1 MAKINIKIEGQSYQV
16 EEGLTIL
23 EAAKECGYE
32 IPSLC
37 AYNHGE
43 CSLASCRVCLVEAT
57 GARGLVASC
66 VYPISEGM
74 EITIS
79 SPKATAAR
87 RASVELILSNH
98 SMNCQQ
104 CDKNGHCELLY
115 VAQVVGA
122 RENKF
127 VGSKTPITVDEISPS
142 IIRDTSKCILCGR
155 CVSRCVAA
163 HGTGILGF
171 EKRGFSTIVSP
182 AANRSFATSP
192 CILCGQC
199 VNVCPTGALMEKS
212 EIDKVDEARRAGK
225 YLVVQT
231 APAIRATLGEEFGY
245 KIGTPVTGQMVAA
258 LRRLGFNKVYDTNF
272 GADLTIMEEANELL
286 ARIKDGG
293 VLPMITSCSP
303 GWINYAE
310 YYYGDQLD
318 HLSSC
323 KSPHQMQGAIIKS
336 YFAEKNGLKPE
347 DIFVVSIMPCTAK
360 KFEKERPQLQKN
372 GIKDVDAVLTTRE
385 LAKLIKRS
393 GINFAKLPNE
403 EFDQD
408 LMGEYTGAGVIFGAT
423 GGVMEAALRTA
434 YHELTGK
441 EYEAVEFTAVRGMQG
456 LKEATLNIAGSEIKV
471 AVASGMRNAKVL
483 MDEIRSGKS
492 PYTFIEIMGCP
503 GGCVNGGG
511 QPYVKPCFL
520 PNEDNNI
527 LDTYKEKR
535 AKALYSEDERD
546 AQYGKWQSIRLI
558 KEILLKLCYGIEN
571 AIDVEKL
578 ISPLYILHD
587 YRIYLDHLLSMEKQE
602 SIVCVIF
609 CCLIDNSYRLSFFFI
624 SKGEM
629 FSL

>member
-104 CDKNGHCELLY
+104 CEKNGHCELLY

-182 AANRSFATSP
+182 AENRSFATSP

-385 LAKLIKRS
+385 LAKLIKRG

-535 AKALYSEDERD
+535 AQALYSEDERQKVRQSHNNKQVQKLYSD
-546 AQYGKWQSIRLI
+546 FLGKPNSH
-558 KEILLKLCYGIEN
+558 KAHELLHTTYVSRERFPKN
-571 AIDVEKL
+571 K
-578 ISPLYILHD
+578 
-587 YRIYLDHLLSMEKQE
+587 
-602 SIVCVIF
+602 
-609 CCLIDNSYRLSFFFI
+609 
-624 SKGEM
+624 
-629 FSL
+629 

>member
-104 CDKNGHCELLY
+104 CEKNGHCELLY
-115 VAQVVGA
+115 VAKVVGA

-182 AANRSFATSP
+182 AENRSFATSP

-212 EIDKVDEARRAGK
+212 ELDKVDEARRAGK

-535 AKALYSEDERD
+535 AQALYSEDERQKVRQSHNNKQVQKLYSD
-546 AQYGKWQSIRLI
+546 FLGKPNSH
-558 KEILLKLCYGIEN
+558 KAHELLHTTYVSRERFPKN
-571 AIDVEKL
+571 K
-578 ISPLYILHD
+578 
-587 YRIYLDHLLSMEKQE
+587 
-602 SIVCVIF
+602 
-609 CCLIDNSYRLSFFFI
+609 
-624 SKGEM
+624 
-629 FSL
+629 

>member
-104 CDKNGHCELLY
+104 CEKNGHCELLY

-182 AANRSFATSP
+182 AENRSFATSP

-535 AKALYSEDERD
+535 AQALYSEDERQKVRQSHNNKQVQKLYSD
-546 AQYGKWQSIRLI
+546 FLGKPNSH
-558 KEILLKLCYGIEN
+558 KAHELLHTTYV
-571 AIDVEKL
+571 AREKF
-578 ISPLYILHD
+578 P
-587 YRIYLDHLLSMEKQE
+587 K
-602 SIVCVIF
+602 
-609 CCLIDNSYRLSFFFI
+609 N
-624 SKGEM
+624 K
-629 FSL
+629 

>member
-104 CDKNGHCELLY
+104 CEKNGHCELLY

-182 AANRSFATSP
+182 AENRSFATSP

-286 ARIKDGG
+286 ARIKDSG

-535 AKALYSEDERD
+535 AQALYSEDERQKVRQSHNNKQVQKLYSD
-546 AQYGKWQSIRLI
+546 FLGKPNSH
-558 KEILLKLCYGIEN
+558 KAHELLHTTYVARERFPKN
-571 AIDVEKL
+571 K
-578 ISPLYILHD
+578 
-587 YRIYLDHLLSMEKQE
+587 
-602 SIVCVIF
+602 
-609 CCLIDNSYRLSFFFI
+609 
-624 SKGEM
+624 
-629 FSL
+629 

>member
-104 CDKNGHCELLY
+104 CEKNGHCELLY
-115 VAQVVGA
+115 VAKVVGA

-182 AANRSFATSP
+182 AENRSFATSP

-293 VLPMITSCSP
+293 VLPMVTSCSP

-535 AKALYSEDERD
+535 AQALYSEDERQKVRQSHNNKQVQKLYSD
-546 AQYGKWQSIRLI
+546 FLGKPNSH
-558 KEILLKLCYGIEN
+558 KAHELLHTTYVSRERFPKN
-571 AIDVEKL
+571 K
-578 ISPLYILHD
+578 
-587 YRIYLDHLLSMEKQE
+587 
-602 SIVCVIF
+602 
-609 CCLIDNSYRLSFFFI
+609 
-624 SKGEM
+624 
-629 FSL
+629 

>member
-23 EAAKECGYE
+23 EAARECGYE

-66 VYPISEGM
+66 VYPVAEGM
-74 EITIS
+74 EIKIS
-79 SPKATAAR
+79 SPKAVAAR
-87 RASVELILSNH
+87 RASVELLLSNH
-98 SMNCQQ
+98 SLNCQQ
-104 CDKNGHCELLY
+104 CDKNGNCELLY
-115 VAQVVGA
+115 VAQITGA
-122 RENKF
+122 REGKF
-127 VGSKTPITVDEISPS
+127 TGAKSPVTIDQLTPS

-155 CVSRCVAA
+155 CVARCKAA

-171 EKRGFSTIVSP
+171 EKRGFNTIVSP
-182 AANRSFATSP
+182 AENRSFGESP

-212 EIDKVDEARRAGK
+212 EIDLVDAAKKAGK

-231 APAIRATLGEEFGY
+231 APAVRATLGEEFGM
-245 KIGTPVTGQMVAA
+245 KIGTPVTGKMVAA
-258 LRRLGFNKVYDTNF
+258 LKRLGFDKVYDTNF
-272 GADLTIMEEANELL
+272 GADLTIMEEATELL
-286 ARIKDGG
+286 SRIKNNG

-303 GWINYAE
+303 GWVNYAE

-336 YFAEKNGLKPE
+336 YFAEKKGIDPK

-360 KFEKERPQLQKN
+360 KYEKNRPEMEVN
-372 GIKDVDAVLTTRE
+372 GLRDVDAVLTTRE

-393 GINFAKLPNE
+393 GINFNKLPDE

-408 LMGEYTGAGVIFGAT
+408 IMGEYTGAGVIFGTT

-434 YHELTGK
+434 YYTLTGK
-441 EYEAVEFTAVRGMQG
+441 EHEAIKFEQVRGMEG
-456 LKEATLNIAGSEIKV
+456 LKEATLNINGTELKV
-471 AVASGMRNAKVL
+471 AVASGMKNAKVL
-483 MDEIRSGKS
+483 LDQIREGNS
-492 PYTFIEIMGCP
+492 PYAFIEIMGCP
-503 GGCVNGGG
+503 GGCINGGG
-511 QPYVKPCFL
+511 QPFVKPMFL
-520 PNEDNNI
+520 PNEDLNI

-535 AKALYSEDERD
+535 AQALYQEDERQ
-546 AQYGKWQSIRLI
+546 ALRQSHNNTQIQQLYKEFLGEPNSHKAHELLHTHYHAKERFI
-558 KEILLKLCYGIEN
+558 KK
-571 AIDVEKL
+571 
-578 ISPLYILHD
+578 
-587 YRIYLDHLLSMEKQE
+587 
-602 SIVCVIF
+602 
-609 CCLIDNSYRLSFFFI
+609 
-624 SKGEM
+624 
-629 FSL
+629 